1 MAAATSQIPVP
12 SPLRMTGGVGNLA
25 TEWKRFRGQWTN
37 YSTAAKIDDETDGR
51 KAAIFL
57 ACIGADA
64 YELYET
70 FELDDDHRTDLT
82 RIMAAFE
89 THCVGE
95 VNVVYERYVFYKRK
109 QDNGEA
115 FESFLAELRKL
126 VKTCDFGAVEDSTVR
141 DRIVMG
147 IRDDTT
153 RRKLLQTR
161 KLDLKSAIDICRA
174 SESAMNQLRAMTKA
188 DDDVHAVTRDAPR
201 RDGRDGRDGRDRRDR
216 RDVRGRSSSRKPNNR
231 SGRQRSSTPHH
242 RCQYCGRQHDT
253 GKSSCPA
260 YGKTCNACNRKNHF
274 ASVCKS
280 KTKPTVYQLEDDADQ
295 DTEILAL
302 DSHPTSRCY
311 SRLNVAGRSVR
322 FMMDS
327 GSSVNLLPASLVS
340 QLGPAARNVRRP
352 EANLRMFDG
361 TLLQTDGM
369 VILPVSHPTTGQSE
383 QLTFYIATKHKQPLI
398 GIEACLMFDLM
409 NINYDNIC
417 AVDAAAAAAVAT
429 PLTMAD
435 VKRDYADV
443 FEGYGR
449 LEGKVSLEVD
459 PSVQPV
465 RMPLRKLPIPI
476 RDRVAKELQHL
487 EASGIIARVTEPTP
501 WISSLL
507 VTAKASGDLRVCIDP
522 TPLNRALLRDHHYM
536 PGIDD
541 ILPNLTQAKVFS
553 TCDCK
558 SAFWHLE
565 LDDKT
570 SLLTTF
576 ETPFGKYKWLRLPYG
591 VSPAPEL
598 FQRRIQEVLADLKG
612 VACIA
617 DDILIVGCGASL
629 QEAQKDHDDNVRQLL
644 TRCREK
650 NLKLNVS
657 KFCLNRKE
665 VPFMGHILTDTGLRV
680 SDKKVDA
687 IRRMPD
693 PTDRQAVLRLLGM
706 ATYLARYTPGF
717 SEITA
722 PLRALLKRD
731 NEFRWDSTVHGEAVT
746 KIKDALS
753 NAPVLRYYDVNKPVT
768 VQCDSSQSGLGAA
781 ILQEGHPVEFASR
794 ALTPTEQTWSQIEK
808 EQLAVCFALD
818 RFHTYVYG
826 RRVRVETDHR
836 PLVAIKQ
843 KSLATAPKRLQRMLL
858 KIQKYDIDLVYR
870 RGTEVVVADTLSRA
884 YLPDPAT
891 ATSFTNELA
900 AIDAEQDAE
909 TRTIA
914 SPATLQ
920 LIRDA
925 AADDYVYKALKQQ
938 IASGW
943 PTDTNAVPDE
953 LRQYYTF
960 ADELVICQEF
970 VYKGQRLV
978 IPVGARPWI
987 LERIHSGHTG
997 INSCLRRAR
1006 ELVFWPGM
1014 TAELKQVVAKCHIC
1028 QTHQAASARE
1038 PLSPHEAPH
1047 RPWEKVGVDIFTF
1060 RSQSYLL
1067 TVCYFSNYFE
1077 VDRLPTKRVKDVIYA
1092 LKGQFARHGSP
1103 SVVMSDCSPFL
1114 AREFQDFAKS
1124 WDFVHQTSSPRYP
1137 QSNGKVERAIQ
1148 VVKSLLQKAVD
1159 DSRDPFLALLEFRNT
1174 PSESLQLSPVQ
1185 IIFGRRTRSL
1195 IPIHSTLLQTQSS
1208 QQTRHRLMDSKAK
1221 QTIYYNRKA
1230 TSPRPPLEIGQTVRF
1245 KPTSDDDWR
1254 KGEIVDKLP
1263 FRSYRVRTPD
1273 GSTRR
1278 RTSRHVRISAEP
1290 PIVMD
1295 YSELA
1300 PTIECKMPSPPPA
1313 AAGTQKQSSPALST
1327 PPTPATSATSST
1339 NAMTEPASTTTKT
1352 RCGRTIIKPA
1362 RYR

>member
-1 MAAATSQIPVP
+1 
-12 SPLRMTGGVGNLA
+12 
-25 TEWKRFRGQWTN
+25 
-37 YSTAAKIDDETDGR
+37 
-51 KAAIFL
+51 
-57 ACIGADA
+57 
-64 YELYET
+64 
-70 FELDDDHRTDLT
+70 
-82 RIMAAFE
+82 MAAFE
-89 THCVGE
+89 AHCVGE
-95 VNVVYERYVFYKRK
+95 VNVVYERYLFYKRK
-109 QDNGEA
+109 QENGET
-115 FESFLAELRKL
+115 FDSFVAELRKL
-126 VKTCDFGAVEDSTVR
+126 VKTCDFGAAEDSTVR

-188 DDDVHAVTRDAPR
+188 DDDVHAVSRDAPR
-201 RDGRDGRDGRDRRDR
+201 RDGRDGRDGRDARDA
-216 RDVRGRSSSRKPNNR
+216 RGRSSSRKPNNR
-231 SGRQRSSTPHH
+231 SGRNRSSTPRR
-242 RCQYCGRQHDT
+242 RCQYCGRNHDAA
-253 GKSSCPA
+253 KSSCPA
-260 YGKTCNACNRKNHF
+260 YGKTCKACNRKNHF

-280 KTKPTVYQLEDDADQ
+280 KNKPTVYQLEDDDDR

-302 DSHPTSRCY
+302 ESHQPSRCY

-327 GSSVNLLPASLVS
+327 GSSVNLLPSSLVS
-340 QLGPAARNVRRP
+340 QLGPAAENVRRP
-352 EANLRMFDG
+352 EAKLRMFDG

-369 VILPVSHPTTGQSE
+369 VTLPVTHQTTGQSE
-383 QLTFYIATKHKQPLI
+383 QLDFYIATKHKQPLI

-417 AVDAAAAAAVAT
+417 AVATAANK
-429 PLTMAD
+429 PLTMAE

-443 FEGYGR
+443 FEGYGK
-449 LEGKVSLEVD
+449 LEGKVSLKVD
-459 PSVQPV
+459 KTVQPV

-507 VTAKASGDLRVCIDP
+507 VTAKATGDLRVCIDP

-553 TCDCK
+553 TTDCK

-565 LDDKT
+565 LDDES

-598 FQRRIQEVLADLKG
+598 FQRRIQETLADLKG

-617 DDILIVGCGASL
+617 DDILIFGCGATL
-629 QEAQKDHDDNVRQLL
+629 QEAQRDHDDNVRQLL
-644 TRCREK
+644 QRCRDK
-650 NLKLNVS
+650 NLKLNIS

-693 PTDRQAVLRLLGM
+693 PTDRQGVLRLLGM

-717 SEITA
+717 SEMTA

-731 NEFRWDSTVHGEAVT
+731 NEFRWDSAVHGEAVA

-753 NAPVLRYYDVNKPVT
+753 NAPVLRYYDVTKPVT
-768 VQCDSSQSGLGAA
+768 IQADSSQSGLGAA

-794 ALTPTEQTWSQIEK
+794 ALTPTEQTWSQLEK
-808 EQLAVCFALD
+808 EQLAVCFALN
-818 RFHTYVYG
+818 RFHTYAYG

-858 KIQKYDIDLVYR
+858 QIQKYDIDLVYR

-884 YLPDPAT
+884 YPPDSAVETP
-891 ATSFTNELA
+891 FTKELA
-900 AIDAEQDAE
+900 AIDAVQEAE
-909 TRTIA
+909 TRTVA
-914 SPATLQ
+914 SPVTLQ

-925 AADDYVYKALKQQ
+925 AAEDSVYKALTQQ

-943 PTDTNAVPDE
+943 PADPNTVAEE
-953 LRQYYTF
+953 LRQYHTF
-960 ADELVICQEF
+960 ADELVTCQDF

-987 LERIHSGHTG
+987 LERLHSGHTG

-1014 TAELKQVVAKCHIC
+1014 TAELKQLVAKCHIC
-1028 QTHQAASARE
+1028 QTHQDASARE
-1038 PLSPHEAPH
+1038 PLLPHEAPH

-1077 VDRLPTKRVKDVIYA
+1077 VDRLPSKRVKDIIYA

-1103 SVVMSDCSPFL
+1103 SFVMSDCSPFL
-1114 AREFQDFAKS
+1114 A
-1124 WDFVHQTSSPRYP
+1124 
-1137 QSNGKVERAIQ
+1137 
-1148 VVKSLLQKAVD
+1148 
-1159 DSRDPFLALLEFRNT
+1159 
-1174 PSESLQLSPVQ
+1174 
-1185 IIFGRRTRSL
+1185 
-1195 IPIHSTLLQTQSS
+1195 
-1208 QQTRHRLMDSKAK
+1208 
-1221 QTIYYNRKA
+1221 
-1230 TSPRPPLEIGQTVRF
+1230 
-1245 KPTSDDDWR
+1245 
-1254 KGEIVDKLP
+1254 
-1263 FRSYRVRTPD
+1263 
-1273 GSTRR
+1273 
-1278 RTSRHVRISAEP
+1278 
-1290 PIVMD
+1290 
-1295 YSELA
+1295 SELVSGL
-1300 PTIECKMPSPPPA
+1300 CKSVGFCATNVITALPA
-1313 AAGTQKQSSPALST
+1313 K
-1327 PPTPATSATSST
+1327 
-1339 NAMTEPASTTTKT
+1339 
-1352 RCGRTIIKPA
+1352 
-1362 RYR
+1362 